1 MAEIIIYGTSAILG
15 GCFMMYSY
23 TSVRLNKEK
32 KRTNIIKE
40 LQQKKY
46 TEDEEKK
53 KVFDEKK
60 KQYDENIRIY
70 KQHKAKE
77 NNNLCNFTE
86 ISFI

>member
-46 TEDEEKK
+46 MEDEEKK

-70 KQHKAKE
+70 KQYKAKE
-77 NNNLCNFTE
+77 NNNLSNFSG

>member
-32 KRTNIIKE
+32 KRTKDIKE

-46 TEDEEKK
+46 MEDEEKK
-53 KVFDEKK
+53 RVFDAKK

-70 KQHKAKE
+70 KQYKTKE
-77 NNNLCNFTE
+77 NNNLSNFSE
-86 ISFI
+86 FSFI